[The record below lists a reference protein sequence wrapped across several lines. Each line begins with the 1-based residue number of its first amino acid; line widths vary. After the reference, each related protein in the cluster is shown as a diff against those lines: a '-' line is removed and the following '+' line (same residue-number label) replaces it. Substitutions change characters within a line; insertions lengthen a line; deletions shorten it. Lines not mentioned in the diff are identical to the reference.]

1 MTIYLDSLRM
11 MRMIAIIMIV
21 IGKKIRINLK
31 KLMIKMSNDLQRKS
45 KELFKCKRHMLI
57 IYRKG

>member
-1 MTIYLDSLRM
+1 MIYLGSLRM

-45 KELFKCKRHMLI
+45 KE
-57 IYRKG
+57 